1 MPLKIILL
9 RPFDAPVTQLR
20 QNFTATLAGAA
31 DAAHGGDLVL
41 EAAGDVHVLVA
52 RGGGDGDLLALAVG
66 VVEALEDAALPHADR
81 LDVVALLEVAPV
93 AEVDLLHLAD
103 LERLAPAD
111 LGEAAAQPALG
122 LVVRDG
128 AEVGG
133 HGGAGS
139 LVSTSARD
147 VFYVVVELLLD
158 APVRVLERHR
168 LVLAAVRHDGD
179 GIASLRNLVLSIR
192 DTDQAPPS
200 IRVVVAAEG
209 ASRLHKDGFGVVLVQ
224 EAERLLALLQLLAPP
239 DEGPVPAVLI
249 IVENGANSIGDLDL
263 ATPDGLVV
271 VVVLGSS
278 RRHRNA
284 RGQDPKDLHGRP
296 NDRA

>member
-20 QNFTATLAGAA
+20 QNSIPTLARAA

-52 RGGGDGDLLALAVG
+52 RGGGDGDLLSLAVG

-93 AEVDLLHLAD
+93 AEVDLLDLAD

-111 LGEAAAQPALG
+111 LGEAATQPALG

-128 AEVGG
+128 AEVGR
-133 HGGAGS
+133 HGSARS
-139 LVSTSARD
+139 LISTSARD

-158 APVRVLERHR
+158 APVRVL
-168 LVLAAVRHDGD
+168 
-179 GIASLRNLVLSIR
+179 
-192 DTDQAPPS
+192 
-200 IRVVVAAEG
+200 
-209 ASRLHKDGFGVVLVQ
+209 
-224 EAERLLALLQLLAPP
+224 
-239 DEGPVPAVLI
+239 
-249 IVENGANSIGDLDL
+249 
-263 ATPDGLVV
+263 
-271 VVVLGSS
+271 
-278 RRHRNA
+278 
-284 RGQDPKDLHGRP
+284 
-296 NDRA
+296 